1 MMEETKLYCAGEVLP
16 PVPPERELD
25 AEGVNE
31 EIEKVV
37 ISLRYQRDQVEFS
50 IAKLGTLLLKVHD
63 NRLWEKLG
71 HPSWGS
77 YIGYVQDRLQI
88 GRTQIFQYV
97 SVAKAL
103 LPVMSEDEMASVGIT
118 KCIELKR
125 FQNLTGKRP
134 TPELVAH
141 AKHSS
146 MAELKA
152 RVFLETHGMPM
163 EKERYFDF
171 GGCYFSDDE
180 REEIELAF
188 QAACLVDP
196 PIPEGTSDVPKKKE
210 IMLRLAREFLST
222 WGDLV
227 QEGDTL

>member
-1 MMEETKLYCAGEVLP
+1 MEDKLYHAGEVLP
-16 PVPPERELD
+16 PVPSEPELS
-25 AEGVNE
+25 AEDINE
-31 EIEKVV
+31 QIEQVV
-37 ISLRYQRDQVEFS
+37 ISLRYQRDQIEYSV
-50 IAKLGTLLLKVHD
+50 AKLGSLMLKVQEHK
-63 NRLWEKLG
+63 LWEKLG
-71 HPSWGS
+71 HRSWGS
-77 YIGYVQDRLQI
+77 YVQSVQEKLQM
-88 GRTQIFQYV
+88 GRTQIFQYI

-103 LPVMSEDEMASVGIT
+103 LPVMTEEELGNIGIT
-118 KCIELKR
+118 KAIELKR
-125 FQNLTGKRP
+125 FQNLTGKKP

-152 RVFLETHGMPM
+152 RVFLETHGVPM
-163 EKERYFDF
+163 EQERYFDF
-171 GGCYFSDDE
+171 GGCYLSDGE
-180 REEIELAF
+180 REEIERAF
-188 QAACLVDP
+188 MAACLVDP